1 LLAVSAVASPPEPE
15 PGPEEAV
22 PLGSAAQAM
31 RVRRSRRGKETRD
44 GEARQSSGG
53 GGEQAAED
61 GRRMSDGDMAAAAA
75 AAGK

>member
-1 LLAVSAVASPPEPE
+1 
-15 PGPEEAV
+15 
-22 PLGSAAQAM
+22 M

-61 GRRMSDGDMAAAAA
+61 GRRMSDGDMAAAA
-75 AAGK
+75 GK